1 MLMFPLLDVIIV
13 QKAAVLLLI
22 LLSFIK
28 EHSLLMHIGSV
39 KQNKALT
46 FFVCMNAAL
55 MKYCDKCSTSVL
67 HLVLWFLLLS
77 TLVRKCMHAAN
88 TQECT
93 CMAAHAH
100 THRHT
105 HTHTHNEYSNII
117 IVGTDSNAQGS

>member
-1 MLMFPLLDVIIV
+1 MFPLLDVIIV

-28 EHSLLMHIGSV
+28 EYSLLMHTGSV

-46 FFVCMNAAL
+46 LFVCMNAAL

-67 HLVLWFLLLS
+67 HVVLWFLLLS
-77 TLVRKCMHAAN
+77 TLVHKCMHAAN

-93 CMAAHAH
+93 RMAAHAQTD
-100 THRHT
+100 THAR
-105 HTHTHNEYSNII
+105 THNEYSYII
-117 IVGTDSNAQGS
+117 IVGTDSNALGS